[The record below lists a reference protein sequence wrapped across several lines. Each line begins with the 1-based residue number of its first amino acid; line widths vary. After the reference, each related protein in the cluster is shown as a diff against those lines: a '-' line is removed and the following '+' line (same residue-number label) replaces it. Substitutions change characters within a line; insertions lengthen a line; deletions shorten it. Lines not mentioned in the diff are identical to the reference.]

1 MSVNPNSNPN
11 LDPNLDPNR
20 TNQRFAGKVAVIT
33 GGAGGL
39 GLAIGEVFCREGG
52 IVALFDANPEA
63 VEAATMSL
71 EEAGFTASG
80 ECVDVRDSHQVQ
92 SAMARIANRYGQIDS
107 LIAAAGGSLGTPRD
121 LEDISPEDLDLV
133 IDVNIKGT
141 YHCSAAVVPFMRSQG
156 GGSIVT
162 FSSIG
167 GRSTSP
173 VTGIPYAAA
182 KAGIL
187 GLTRRLAREVG
198 PDNIRVNAI
207 APGLFLTGR
216 LQGMFDAMTE
226 KDRNE
231 VLDSIPLHRMPDI
244 HECVEPVLFLASDA
258 SSYITGVVLDVNG
271 GRFMAG

>member
-1 MSVNPNSNPN
+1 MSNRNS
-11 LDPNLDPNR
+11 
-20 TNQRFAGKVAVIT
+20 RFDGKVAIVT

-39 GLAIGEVFCREGG
+39 GQAISAALAEEGAR
-52 IVALFDANPEA
+52 VAIFDTNPDAIDRALDEFA
-63 VEAATMSL
+63 RPDSVMGSI
-71 EEAGFTASG
+71 
-80 ECVDVRDSHQVQ
+80 VDVRSRESVT
-92 SAMARIANRYGQIDS
+92 AGVAEVVAAFGGIDI

-121 LEDISPEDLDLV
+121 IDDIEPEHLDLV

-141 YHCSAAVVPFMRSQG
+141 FNCAQAVVPHMKARG
-156 GGSIVT
+156 GGAIVN

-182 KAGIL
+182 KAGVL

-198 PDNIRVNAI
+198 PDSIRVNAV

-216 LQGMFDAMTE
+216 LQGMFDEMAA
-226 KDRNE
+226 KDRDE
-231 VLDSIPLHRMPDI
+231 VLDAIPLHRMPELR
-244 HECVEPVLFLASDA
+244 ECVDPVLFLASDE
-258 SSYITGVVLDVNG
+258 SSYITGAVLDVNG

>member
-1 MSVNPNSNPN
+1 MPG
-11 LDPNLDPNR
+11 
-20 TNQRFAGKVAVIT
+20 RFVDRVAIIT

-39 GLAIGEVFCREGG
+39 GLEIAQALGEEGAAVAIWDTNTEAIDRG
-52 IVALFDANPEA
+52 VAELRDAGLHA
-63 VEAATMSL
+63 S
-71 EEAGFTASG
+71 GFTA
-80 ECVDVRDSHQVQ
+80 DVRSRASVDEATAGTVQ
-92 SAMARIANRYGQIDS
+92 ELGAPTV

-121 LEDISPEDLDLV
+121 LEDITEADLDLV
-133 IDVNIKGT
+133 IDVNVKGT
-141 YHCSAAVVPFMRSQG
+141 YHCAAAVVPHMRAAG

-198 PDNIRVNAI
+198 PDGIRVNAI

-216 LQGMFDAMTE
+216 LQGMFDAMSE
-226 KDRNE
+226 HDRNE

-244 HECVEPVLFLASDA
+244 SECVAPVLFLAGPE
-258 SSYITGVVLDVNG
+258 SSYITGAVLDVNG
-271 GRFMAG
+271 GRFMSG

>member
-1 MSVNPNSNPN
+1 MT
-11 LDPNLDPNR
+11 NR
-20 TNQRFAGKVAVIT
+20 STRFTDRVVIVT

-39 GLAIGEVFCREGG
+39 GGAITTAFLVEGARVAIFDTNPDAIDRALTELAR
-52 IVALFDANPEA
+52 PEA
-63 VEAATMSL
+63 VMGAD
-71 EEAGFTASG
+71 
-80 ECVDVRDSHQVQ
+80 VDVRSRDSVT
-92 SAMARIANRYGQIDS
+92 AGVAEVVAAFGGVDI

-121 LEDISPEDLDLV
+121 IDDIEPEHLDLV

-141 YHCSAAVVPFMRSQG
+141 FNCAQAVVPHMKARG
-156 GGSIVT
+156 GGAIVN

-182 KAGIL
+182 KAGVL

-216 LQGMFDAMTE
+216 LQGMFDEMAA
-226 KDRNE
+226 KDRDE
-231 VLDSIPLHRMPDI
+231 VLDAIPLHRMPELR
-244 HECVEPVLFLASDA
+244 ECVEPVLFLASDE
-258 SSYITGVVLDVNG
+258 SSYITGAVLDVNG

>member
-1 MSVNPNSNPN
+1 MG
-11 LDPNLDPNR
+11 
-20 TNQRFAGKVAVIT
+20 QRFADRVAIVT

-39 GLAIGEVFCREGG
+39 GQAIAAALATEGAR
-52 IVALFDANPEA
+52 VAILDANPEA
-63 VEAATMSL
+63 IDRALADLRTGPGTFMGAT
-71 EEAGFTASG
+71 
-80 ECVDVRDSHQVQ
+80 VDVRDRRAV
-92 SAMARIANRYGQIDS
+92 ADAVAEVRAAFDGVDI
-107 LIAAAGGSLGTPRD
+107 LVAAAGGSLGTPRD
-121 LEDISPEDLDLV
+121 IDDIEAEHLDLV

-141 YHCSAAVVPFMRSQG
+141 FNCAQAVLPSMKARG
-156 GGSIVT
+156 GGAIVT

-216 LQGMFDAMTE
+216 LQGMFDEMSE
-226 KDRNE
+226 HDRNE
-231 VLDSIPLHRMPDI
+231 VLDGIPLHRMPEI
-244 HECVEPVLFLASDA
+244 RECVDPVLFLASDE
-258 SSYITGVVLDVNG
+258 SSYITGAVLDVNG

>member
-1 MSVNPNSNPN
+1 MSVNPNSN
-11 LDPNLDPNR
+11 PNLDPNR

-39 GLAIGEVFCREGG
+39 GLAIAEAICREGG

-63 VEAATMSL
+63 VEAATISL

-80 ECVDVRDSHQVQ
+80 ECVDVRNSHQVQ
-92 SAMARIANRYGQIDS
+92 SAMAQIANRYGQIDS

>member
-1 MSVNPNSNPN
+1 MTHRNP
-11 LDPNLDPNR
+11 
-20 TNQRFAGKVAVIT
+20 RFTGKVAIVT

-39 GLAIGEVFCREGG
+39 GEAISAALADEGAR
-52 IVALFDANPEA
+52 VAIFDTNPDAIDRALDELA
-63 VEAATMSL
+63 RPESVMGAI
-71 EEAGFTASG
+71 
-80 ECVDVRDSHQVQ
+80 VDVRSRESVT
-92 SAMARIANRYGQIDS
+92 SGVAEVIAAFGGIDI

-121 LEDISPEDLDLV
+121 IDDIEPEHLDLV

-141 YHCSAAVVPFMRSQG
+141 FNCAQAVVRFMKVRG
-156 GGSIVT
+156 GGAIVN

-182 KAGIL
+182 KAGVL

-198 PDNIRVNAI
+198 PDGIRVNAI

-216 LQGMFDAMTE
+216 LQGMFDAMAD

-231 VLDSIPLHRMPDI
+231 VLDSIPLHRMPELR
-244 HECVEPVLFLASDA
+244 ECVEPVLFLASDE
-258 SSYITGVVLDVNG
+258 SSYITGAVLDVNG

>member
-1 MSVNPNSNPN
+1 M
-11 LDPNLDPNR
+11 D
-20 TNQRFAGKVAVIT
+20 RFTGKVAVVT

-39 GLAIGEVFCREGG
+39 GRAICESLLAEGASVVILDAVAASIDTAVAELGAAYPDRVMGE
-52 IVALFDANPEA
+52 L
-63 VEAATMSL
+63 S
-71 EEAGFTASG
+71 
-80 ECVDVRDSHQVQ
+80 DVRDAAGVGA
-92 SAMARIANRYGQIDS
+92 AMARAAERFGGIDI

-121 LEDISPEDLDLV
+121 LDDIEPEHLDLV

-141 YHCSAAVVPFMRSQG
+141 FNVAQAVVPYMKARG
-156 GGSIVT
+156 GGAIVT

-182 KAGIL
+182 KAGLL

-198 PDNIRVNAI
+198 PDGIRVNAI

-216 LQGMFDAMTE
+216 LQGMFDAMDPKE
-226 KDRNE
+226 RDE
-231 VLDSIPLHRMPDI
+231 VLDAIPLRRMPELQ
-244 HECVEPVLFLASDA
+244 ECVDPVLFLASDA
-258 SSYITGVVLDVNG
+258 SSYVTGTVLDVNG

>member
-1 MSVNPNSNPN
+1 MTDRNP
-11 LDPNLDPNR
+11 
-20 TNQRFAGKVAVIT
+20 RFTGKIAIVT

-39 GLAIGEVFCREGG
+39 GQAISAALADEGAR
-52 IVALFDANPEA
+52 VAIFDTSPESIDRA
-63 VEAATMSL
+63 LAELKGSSSL
-71 EEAGFTASG
+71 RGPADGTGFLGSI
-80 ECVDVRDSHQVQ
+80 VDVRDRASV
-92 SAMARIANRYGQIDS
+92 ARGVDEVVAAFGGVDI

-121 LEDISPEDLDLV
+121 IDDIEPEHLDLV

-141 YHCSAAVVPFMRSQG
+141 FNCAQAAVPQMKARG
-156 GGSIVT
+156 GGTIVN

-182 KAGIL
+182 KAGVL

-216 LQGMFDAMTE
+216 LQGMFDAMAE

-231 VLDSIPLHRMPDI
+231 VLDAIPLHRMPELR
-244 HECVEPVLFLASDA
+244 ECVDPVLFLASEE
-258 SSYITGVVLDVNG
+258 SSYITGAVLDVNG

>member
-1 MSVNPNSNPN
+1 MSS
-11 LDPNLDPNR
+11 
-20 TNQRFAGKVAVIT
+20 RFADQVAVIT

-39 GLAIGEVFCREGG
+39 GLAIAHALGNEGAAVSILDTNADAIEGG
-52 IVALFDANPEA
+52 
-63 VEAATMSL
+63 VEELQAAGL
-71 EEAGFTASG
+71 RAAGFSA
-80 ECVDVRDSHQVQ
+80 DVRNRESV
-92 SAMARIANRYGQIDS
+92 AEAIAGTTAELGAPTI

-141 YHCSAAVVPFMRSQG
+141 YNCAAAVVPHMRAAG

-198 PDNIRVNAI
+198 PDGIRVNAI

-216 LQGMFDAMTE
+216 LQGMFDAMSET
-226 KDRNE
+226 DRNE
-231 VLDSIPLHRMPDI
+231 VLDSIPLRRMPDI
-244 HECVEPVLFLASDA
+244 SECVDPVLFLAGPE
-258 SSYITGVVLDVNG
+258 SSYITGAVLDVNG

>member
-1 MSVNPNSNPN
+1 MAG
-11 LDPNLDPNR
+11 
-20 TNQRFAGKVAVIT
+20 RFDGAVAVIT

-39 GLAIGEVFCREGG
+39 GIAIAEAIGAEGG
-52 IVALFDANPEA
+52 AVAIFDTNADA
-63 VEAATMSL
+63 VSAGVAHL
-71 EEAGFTASG
+71 EGKGLRAAGFTA
-80 ECVDVRDSHQVQ
+80 DVRSADQVQ
-92 SAMARIANRYGQIDS
+92 AAVAATAAELGAPTI

-141 YHCSAAVVPFMRSQG
+141 YHCAAAVVPFMKAAG
-156 GGSIVT
+156 GGAIVT

-182 KAGIL
+182 KSGIL

-198 PDNIRVNAI
+198 PDGIRVNAI

-216 LQGMFDAMTE
+216 LQGMFDAMSE
-226 KDRNE
+226 HDRNE
-231 VLDSIPLHRMPDI
+231 VLDSIPLRRMPDI
-244 HECVEPVLFLASDA
+244 SECVDPVLFLASA
-258 SSYITGVVLDVNG
+258 QSSYITGAVLDVNG

>member
-1 MSVNPNSNPN
+1 MSVNPNPG
-11 LDPNLDPNR
+11 R
-20 TNQRFAGKVAVIT
+20 TAQRFAAKVAVIT

-39 GLAIGEVFCREGG
+39 GLAIAEAICIEGG
-52 IVALFDANPEA
+52 TVALFDANPEA
-63 VEAATMSL
+63 VQVATRSL
-71 EEAGFTASG
+71 EKAGFAAFG

-92 SAMARIANRYGQIDS
+92 SAMARVADHFGQIDS

-141 YHCSAAVVPFMRSQG
+141 YHCGAAAVPFMRNQG

-231 VLDSIPLHRMPDI
+231 VLDSIPLHRMPEI

>member
-1 MSVNPNSNPN
+1 MNFPSGFPDTRISCVFLTIANSTVYPSSSNLFPEIQLNLGKDAPMSENPNPETA
-11 LDPNLDPNR
+11 P
-20 TNQRFAGKVAVIT
+20 QRFTGQVAVIT

-39 GLAIGEVFCREGG
+39 GLAIAEAFCQEGG
-52 IVALFDANPEA
+52 LVALFDANPEA
-63 VEAATMSL
+63 VTAGTQSL
-71 EEAGFTASG
+71 EKLGFSAGG
-80 ECVDVRDSHQVQ
+80 ECVDVRDSNQVQ
-92 SAMARIANRYGQIDS
+92 AAMARVAERFGRIDS

-121 LEDISPEDLDLV
+121 LEDISREDLDLV

-141 YHCSAAVVPFMRSQG
+141 YHCSAAVVPYMRTQG

-207 APGLFLTGR
+207 APDYFSPADYKACLMR
-216 LQGMFDAMTE
+216 
-226 KDRNE
+226 
-231 VLDSIPLHRMPDI
+231 
-244 HECVEPVLFLASDA
+244 
-258 SSYITGVVLDVNG
+258 
-271 GRFMAG
+271 